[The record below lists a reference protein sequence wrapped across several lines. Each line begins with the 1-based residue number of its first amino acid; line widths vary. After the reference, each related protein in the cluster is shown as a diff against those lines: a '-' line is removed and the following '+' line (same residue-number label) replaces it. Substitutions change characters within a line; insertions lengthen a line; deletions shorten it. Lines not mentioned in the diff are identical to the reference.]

1 MRKRTI
7 RTGMRLILAALLII
21 ILVSFYH
28 DSVSDIFSF
37 SYASET
43 RFYEIGIFLAAAMGG
58 YGVVSSAIGLV
69 LPAQYKDSGI
79 RITPLL
85 LMIFCGIS
93 LFFYLLVISFDT
105 ATEPVRERLRPGV
118 TITI

>member
-7 RTGMRLILAALLII
+7 RTGMRLILVALFII

-28 DSVSDIFSF
+28 DSVSNAFSF
-37 SYASET
+37 SYAAEM
-43 RFYEIGIFLAAAMGG
+43 RFYEIGIFLAAVLGG

-85 LMIFCGIS
+85 LLIFCGIS
-93 LFFYLLVISFDT
+93 FFFYLLVVSFGPP
-105 ATEPVRERLRPGV
+105 TEPVRERLRPGEA
-118 TITI
+118 ITI